1 MQLKKSLGQNF
12 LKDFIYLDK
21 IINSSQIDENSE
33 VIEVGPG
40 DGALTDLIL
49 KKCKNLKAFEIDT
62 RFSDFL
68 KQKYSDKNLEVVNQ
82 DFLTIN
88 LNDHIPNEAI
98 VMGNL
103 PYNVSSQIILNIIE
117 SCINYKHCIFLI
129 QKELA
134 NRFIA
139 SVKSSKIS
147 IQSQLFCDIES
158 LFDIPPEAFDPVPKV
173 VSTVIKITPHNQFSE
188 HRSRY
193 KSFKKVLS
201 ICFANPRKKISN
213 AIKNLNINPEDLSF
227 DVNSRAEELEIND
240 YFEILMQYE
249 SQI

>member
-1 MQLKKSLGQNF
+1 
-12 LKDFIYLDK
+12 
-21 IINSSQIDENSE
+21 
-33 VIEVGPG
+33 
-40 DGALTDLIL
+40 
-49 KKCKNLKAFEIDT
+49 
-62 RFSDFL
+62 
-68 KQKYSDKNLEVVNQ
+68 
-82 DFLTIN
+82 
-88 LNDHIPNEAI
+88 
-98 VMGNL
+98 
-103 PYNVSSQIILNIIE
+103 
-117 SCINYKHCIFLI
+117 
-129 QKELA
+129 
-134 NRFIA
+134 
-139 SVKSSKIS
+139 
-147 IQSQLFCDIES
+147 
-158 LFDIPPEAFDPVPKV
+158 VPKV

>member
-12 LKDFIYLDK
+12 LKDFFYLDK

-62 RFSDFL
+62 RFSEFL
-68 KQKYSDKNLEVVNQ
+68 KQKYSDKNLKVVNQ

-103 PYNVSSQIILNIIE
+103 PYNV
-117 SCINYKHCIFLI
+117 
-129 QKELA
+129 
-134 NRFIA
+134 
-139 SVKSSKIS
+139 
-147 IQSQLFCDIES
+147 
-158 LFDIPPEAFDPVPKV
+158 
-173 VSTVIKITPHNQFSE
+173 
-188 HRSRY
+188 
-193 KSFKKVLS
+193 
-201 ICFANPRKKISN
+201 
-213 AIKNLNINPEDLSF
+213 
-227 DVNSRAEELEIND
+227 
-240 YFEILMQYE
+240 
-249 SQI
+249 